1 MSLGIISKEQYKK
14 VAQNDGVTLLNELA
28 APGTKDY
35 TNKFTYIDN
44 ISFTSAAINFAK
56 EYTVEEDGVY
66 LVRVKCTM
74 VDGTEWPIQSGNIIP
89 NEAALYINGD
99 KFDQVSSYYN
109 WQWGYI
115 QFVLPLKA
123 GTVIKATYRCDK
135 NTPQSYQPN
144 MYRCGFWVDK
154 LGN

>member
-1 MSLGIISKEQYKK
+1 MSLGIISEEQYKK
-14 VAQNDGVTLLNELA
+14 TAQNDSVTLLNELA

-35 TNKFTYIDN
+35 VSKYSYLDN

-56 EYTVEEDGVY
+56 EYIVEEDGVY

-74 VDGTEWPIQSGNIIP
+74 VGATEQAGNILS

-99 KFDQVSSYYN
+99 KFDGISSYYN

-123 GTVIKATYRCDK
+123 DTVIKATYRCDK
-135 NTPQSYQPN
+135 NTPESYQPN